1 MKIGGYYIK
10 SNLVYI
16 ISVFLALKLSN
27 AIKVDK
33 LLGVPDEK
41 LEFYKPQEG
50 DVFKC
55 LDGSKVIPYSAVN
68 DDYCDCPDGSDEP
81 GTSACPNSTF
91 YCKNTGYIP
100 AVIPSSK
107 VNDGICD
114 PECCDGSDENSE
126 IIKCPNICEQIAYE
140 QNKEELEKK
149 RILKDGLAKKEK
161 LLSEASEI
169 VKKENSKKEKLESE
183 MEILNSKLKR
193 LEEIQSIAEEVDQ
206 RVKEVKDKEINK
218 KIIDNCPNVLRDC
231 NNGYNDLDSQLKTSS
246 KKLDIY
252 ENGLNHISDL
262 IEDVQNILNEDNSE
276 NRIADII
283 MSLKSVQEEI
293 HSLHN
298 KVEVPQP
305 DNLVEDS
312 DKSNDED
319 ENDSD
324 AEADAKVENSHFK
337 LDLSVNLDHLKKAL
351 ELTPCEDSSRNVIF
365 CIGSGIK
372 SLVIGM
378 KDNVVND
385 SKNLAGWEGWPRI
398 RNPLNLTVKNIIYK
412 IKNLKKSTV
421 QNNDEVDSRDAE
433 LGINF
438 DVLKNDYLGVKSLV
452 KSTKN
457 DYDKKE
463 KELKKIKEKTDI
475 DFGPQNVYRTFY
487 NKCYDT
493 EASGYIYTLCLF
505 NDAKQKPKD
514 GNSSTS
520 LGKWDGFDSPTVMK
534 FTNGE
539 KCWNGPQR
547 SAKVFLKCSDKNELT
562 SVTEPNKCEY
572 EMIFYTPAACLKM
585 DDDDDKTVK
594 DEL

>member
-10 SNLVYI
+10 SNRVYI
-16 ISVFLALKLSN
+16 ISVFLAFKLSC

-41 LEFYKPQEG
+41 LKFYKPQEG

-81 GTSACPNSTF
+81 GTSACPNTTF
-91 YCKNTGYIP
+91 YCKNEGYIP
-100 AVIPSSK
+100 SVIPSSR

-114 PECCDGSDENSE
+114 PECCDGSDENSG

-140 QNKEELEKK
+140 QNKEEIEKK

-169 VKKENSKKEKLESE
+169 VKKENSKKDKLESE
-183 MEILNSKLKR
+183 IEILNSKLKR

-206 RVKEVKDKEINK
+206 RVKAVKDKEINK
-218 KIIDNCPNVLRDC
+218 KIIENCPNVLRDC
-231 NNGYNDLDSQLKTSS
+231 NNGYDDLDSQLKLSS

-276 NRIADII
+276 NRLADII
-283 MSLKSVQEEI
+283 MSLKSIQEEI

-298 KVEVPQP
+298 EVEVAQP
-305 DNLVEDS
+305 DDLVEDS

-319 ENDSD
+319 EDNSD
-324 AEADAKVENSHFK
+324 DEADAKVENSHFK
-337 LDLSVNLDHLKKAL
+337 LDLSVNLDHLKQAL
-351 ELTPCEDSSRNVIF
+351 ELTPCEDGSRNVIF

-378 KDNVVND
+378 KNNVVND
-385 SKNLAGWEGWPRI
+385 SKNLAGWEGWPRL
-398 RNPLNLTVKNIIYK
+398 RNPLNLTVKNIMNK

-421 QNNDEVDSRDAE
+421 QNNNEVDSRDAE
-433 LGINF
+433 FGINF
-438 DVLKNDYLGVKSLV
+438 DELKNDYLGVKSLV

-457 DYDKKE
+457 EYDKKE

-487 NKCYDT
+487 NKCYDV

-520 LGKWDGFDSPTVMK
+520 LGKWSGFDSPTVMK

-547 SAKVFLKCSDKNELT
+547 SAKVILKCSDKNELT

-585 DDDDDKTVK
+585 DDDDNKSVK

>member
-16 ISVFLALKLSN
+16 ISVFLAFKLSC

-41 LEFYKPQEG
+41 LKFYKPQEG

-81 GTSACPNSTF
+81 GTSACPNTTF
-91 YCKNTGYIP
+91 YCKNEGYIP
-100 AVIPSSK
+100 SVIPSSR

-114 PECCDGSDENSE
+114 PECCDGSDENSG

-140 QNKEELEKK
+140 QNKEEIEKK

-169 VKKENSKKEKLESE
+169 VKKENSKKDKLESE
-183 MEILNSKLKR
+183 IEILNSKLKR
-193 LEEIQSIAEEVDQ
+193 LE
-206 RVKEVKDKEINK
+206 
-218 KIIDNCPNVLRDC
+218 
-231 NNGYNDLDSQLKTSS
+231 
-246 KKLDIY
+246 DIY

-276 NRIADII
+276 NRLADII
-283 MSLKSVQEEI
+283 MSLKSIQEEI

-298 KVEVPQP
+298 EVEVAQP
-305 DNLVEDS
+305 DDLVEDS

-319 ENDSD
+319 EDNSD
-324 AEADAKVENSHFK
+324 DEADAKVENSHFK
-337 LDLSVNLDHLKKAL
+337 LDLSVNLDHLKQAL
-351 ELTPCEDSSRNVIF
+351 ELTPCEDGSRNVIF

-378 KDNVVND
+378 KNNVVND
-385 SKNLAGWEGWPRI
+385 SKNLAGWEGWPRL
-398 RNPLNLTVKNIIYK
+398 RNPLNLTVKNIMNK

-421 QNNDEVDSRDAE
+421 QNNNEVDSRDAE
-433 LGINF
+433 FGINF
-438 DVLKNDYLGVKSLV
+438 DELKNDYLGVKSLV

-457 DYDKKE
+457 EYDKKE

-487 NKCYDT
+487 NKCYDV

-520 LGKWDGFDSPTVMK
+520 LGKWSGFDSPTVMK

-547 SAKVFLKCSDKNELT
+547 SAKVILKCSDKNELT

-585 DDDDDKTVK
+585 DDDDNKSVK